1 MSSGY
6 VLTFSDRS
14 FAEFVDDSTGL
25 NVFDVKY
32 KHASGSKAN
41 RLRASW
47 KLEGNAVVGKLLG
60 DWLSTCDGV
69 RTGALAEEC
78 RGIAARLKQG
88 TASARTAPSV
98 VTTADLGGHP
108 KPANGG
114 HLKTGQ

>member
-60 DWLSTCDGV
+60 DWLSTRATV
-69 RTGALAEEC
+69 SEPERSQ
-78 RGIAARLKQG
+78 K
-88 TASARTAPSV
+88 SA
-98 VTTADLGGHP
+98 GGSP
-108 KPANGG
+108 RA
-114 HLKTGQ
+114 